1 MYISVTK
8 LITILFLSAN
18 PENTDK
24 LDLNKEINEI
34 RDEIRYASGKE
45 VFKIEQYHDI
55 AISQLQKQLLEY
67 KPQILHFSGH
77 GSPRSALIFRN
88 KNGDVEVVP
97 SNALSG
103 LFKILGKNIPLVFLN
118 ACYSQ
123 EQAEA
128 IAKHVNFVIGMSR
141 AISDD
146 GARIFAVSFYR
157 ALAFGESVQDAFD
170 LAKNALP
177 LSSIPEE
184 AIPQMCTN
192 DEIDPSKWS
201 YKDIDKIN
209 NPPETVT
216 QVNSPICKQLDS
228 INQNIDKL
236 QMQENSPAEFFKFI
250 YPLIKEFSSNRANK
264 EKFGELK
271 VKILNSLSISLGT
284 IVQEIKEYEII
295 GDLQTS
301 KIKTNR
307 AKQIAY
313 EINGIIN
320 DLCTQS

>member
-1 MYISVTK
+1 M
-8 LITILFLSAN
+8 ITILFLSAN

-88 KNGDVEVVP
+88 EYGDVEVVP
-97 SNALSG
+97 SGPLSG

-118 ACYSQ
+118 ACFSQ

-157 ALAFGESVQDAFD
+157 ALAYGESVQDAFD

-184 AIPQMCTN
+184 AIPQMCIK
-192 DEIDPSKWS
+192 DGIDPSKWS
-201 YKDIDKIN
+201 YKDFDRPYKPEDGPN
-209 NPPETVT
+209 NVI
-216 QVNSPICKQLDS
+216 PICKQLDS
-228 INQNIDKL
+228 INQHIDKL

-250 YPLIKEFSSNRANK
+250 YPLIKEFSSNRENK
-264 EKFGELK
+264 EKFGELI
-271 VKILNSLSISLGT
+271 VKSLNSLSISLGT
-284 IVQEIKEYEII
+284 TVQEIKEYETL
-295 GDLQTS
+295 GDLQYA

-307 AKQIAY
+307 AKQIA
-313 EINGIIN
+313 EDINGKIN
-320 DLCTQS
+320 DICTQS